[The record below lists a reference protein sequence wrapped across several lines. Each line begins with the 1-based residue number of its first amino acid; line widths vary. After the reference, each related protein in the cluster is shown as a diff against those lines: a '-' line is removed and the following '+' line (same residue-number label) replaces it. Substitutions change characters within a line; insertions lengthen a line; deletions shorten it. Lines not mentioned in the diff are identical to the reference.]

1 MFTTTLWLDP
11 LRKKGFRMKSST
23 LGATVFFLFLVLALP
38 AVGQQPQ
45 PAPAEDLNSQIESL
59 RADTRAD
66 KVAIITEA
74 MRFTP
79 QESSA
84 FWPIYKDYESDLTKL
99 NDGRVELIKSYAQKY
114 TTLTDA
120 DAKQLAEQSFDLEQR
135 RVDLKKK
142 YFKEFNK
149 QLPGTTVAK
158 FFHLE
163 HRLDLLI
170 DVAIASQL
178 PALLAKP
185 PASQTPARQ

>member
-1 MFTTTLWLDP
+1 
-11 LRKKGFRMKSST
+11 MKIST
-23 LGATVFFLFLVLALP
+23 LGATIFCLFLVLAVS
-38 AVGQQPQ
+38 AFGQQPQ
-45 PAPAEDLNSQIESL
+45 PAAADDLNSQIESL

-74 MRFTP
+74 MKFTP

-84 FWPIYKDYESDLTKL
+84 FWPVYKKYESDLAKL

-120 DAKQLAEQSFDLEQR
+120 DAKQFAEQSFDLEQR

-158 FFHLE
+158 FFQLE

-170 DVAIASQL
+170 DLAIASQL

-185 PASQTPARQ
+185 PTNPAPAPQ

>member
-1 MFTTTLWLDP
+1 
-11 LRKKGFRMKSST
+11 MKNST
-23 LGATVFFLFLVLALP
+23 LGATIFFLFLVLALS
-38 AVGQQPQ
+38 AVSQQPQ
-45 PAPAEDLNSQIESL
+45 PAPTEDLNSQIESL

-84 FWPIYKDYESDLTKL
+84 FWPIYKNYESDLTKL

-158 FFHLE
+158 FFQLE